1 MDAKAYIL
9 SDLPTE
15 KDSLDFA
22 PYVNTLVEVI
32 TSPNTSTPLTLGIFG
47 TWGSGKTS
55 LMRMI
60 EKGLPKS
67 FRTTWFN
74 AWMYDKE
81 DTLWRVLLLHV
92 LTALKEAIPENRPGD
107 IERLN
112 DLEAALY
119 QPVDREKLGGLT
131 IDWGKLGKGVTGG
144 AMQIG
149 LAFLPGGTV
158 VNDLLKELR
167 NKDKADQA
175 LVNLF
180 TAIHRESAR
189 IHIDQIRFFEQ
200 FQRFFSELAD
210 EYLVKKNLRLVVFI
224 DDLDRCLPDKAVE
237 VLEAIKLFLDTTGC
251 VFVLGLD
258 QSVITRGIEL

>member
-1 MDAKAYIL
+1 MDAKSYIL

-15 KDSLDFA
+15 KDGLDFA

-92 LTALKEAIPENRPGD
+92 LTALKEAIPENKPND

-119 QPVDREKLGGLT
+119 KPVGQYSPRGDSPYGCADMSGNIWEWCADWFNETEYENRIGMVVCDPHGPEEGEYRVLRGGSFILGQNEARCASRFRLKPFYWFDFGFR
-131 IDWGKLGKGVTGG
+131 V
-144 AMQIG
+144 AMSM
-149 LAFLPGGTV
+149 PT
-158 VNDLLKELR
+158 
-167 NKDKADQA
+167 
-175 LVNLF
+175 
-180 TAIHRESAR
+180 
-189 IHIDQIRFFEQ
+189 
-200 FQRFFSELAD
+200 SETD
-210 EYLVKKNLRLVVFI
+210 
-224 DDLDRCLPDKAVE
+224 
-237 VLEAIKLFLDTTGC
+237 
-251 VFVLGLD
+251 
-258 QSVITRGIEL
+258 